1 MIRFNDNFNP
11 NPNDDLAKKLQKLL
25 DQIEEIN
32 TTDEELYSLL
42 QGETDELMQEDLN
55 MDLAK
60 IIDVIYN
67 ALFSDNYDSIS
78 LTITK
83 NPNNSL
89 ELKIRDKK

>member
-11 NPNDDLAKKLQKLL
+11 NPDDDLAEKLQKLL
-25 DQIEEIN
+25 DHIEEIN
-32 TTDEELYSLL
+32 AIDNEAYSFLQEEV
-42 QGETDELMQEDLN
+42 DELMQEDLN

-67 ALFSDNYDSIS
+67 TLFLDNYNSIS
-78 LTITK
+78 LTIIK

-89 ELKIRDKK
+89 ELKVRDKK

>member
-11 NPNDDLAKKLQKLL
+11 NPDDDLAEKLQKLL
-25 DQIEEIN
+25 DHIEEIN
-32 TTDEELYSLL
+32 SIDKEAYSLL
-42 QGETDELMQEDLN
+42 QEEVDELMQEDLN

-67 ALFSDNYDSIS
+67 TLFLDNYNSIS
-78 LTITK
+78 LTIIK

-89 ELKIRDKK
+89 ELKIRDKL

>member
-11 NPNDDLAKKLQKLL
+11 NPDDDLAKKLQKIL
-25 DQIEEIN
+25 DQIEEVDAI
-32 TTDEELYSLL
+32 DKEIYSLL
-42 QGETDELMQEDLN
+42 DAEVDEVMQEDLN

-60 IIDVIYN
+60 IIDIIYN
-67 ALFSDNYDSIS
+67 TLFLDNYNSIS
-78 LTITK
+78 LTVIK